1 MGTEEDMNPR
11 ILSSVIDNTCTNLLR
26 QILHHS
32 VPQTEMSKVLN
43 YVNTKEQLFKRLK
56 KPQKDILYPQNG
68 GYFNGS
74 YSELDLSLLYI
85 LIRNVSKIP
94 GHQKGWG
101 ETPSPTDQSV
111 AANVERLRLI
121 RNKQSH
127 TCTGNLSKND
137 FETLWNELITCIELL
152 EKTLPDNKGQYKE
165 EAEKI
170 KEEIL
175 QGTELKE
182 TVREI
187 QGCK

>member
-1 MGTEEDMNPR
+1 MGTEEELNPR

-32 VPQTEMSKVLN
+32 VPQTEMPKVLN
-43 YVNTKEQLFKRLK
+43 DVNTKEQLFKILK
-56 KPQKDILYPQNG
+56 KPQKDILYPQN

-94 GHQKGWG
+94 EHQNGWG

-111 AANVERLRLI
+111 AANVEELRII
-121 RNKQSH
+121 RNNQVHPCS
-127 TCTGNLSKND
+127 GNLSKND
-137 FETLWNELITCIELL
+137 FETIWNKLINCIELL

-165 EAEKI
+165 EAEAIRK
-170 KEEIL
+170 EIL
-175 QGTELKE
+175 QATKLKE

-187 QGCK
+187 QGRK